1 MDIIDFLIGMTL
13 MNAMPHFVLG
23 IWKARMFSAFGF
35 GDRKNILYSLL
46 NFAFSVGLFLYQ
58 YGLGAISE
66 NGIYAGALL
75 LLVIYLLTGR
85 YWYSVFHKRYYEKVI
100 TQPFKGDTK

>member
-35 GDRKNILYSLL
+35 GDTKNILYGLL
-46 NFAFSVGLFLYQ
+46 NFAFSVGLFLYK
-58 YGLGAISE
+58 YGLEAISE

-85 YWYSVFHKRYYEKVI
+85 YWYSVFHKRYYQKVSN
-100 TQPFKGDTK
+100 QQLEGDTK